1 MNQTKLMMGA
11 IGVIALL
18 MLLSIS
24 LFTMRESE
32 KAIVLQFGKIKRA
45 DLTPGLHFKIPLFD
59 SVRKFD
65 GRIITMEAERE
76 RYLTAEK
83 KNVIVDAY
91 AKWRI
96 ADVSAYYTS
105 MGGDPNRANNRI
117 SQIVKQELRNQFGRR
132 SIQEVVSGERA
143 QIMDLLAGNTAQQ
156 TKEFGIEIVDVRI
169 KRVDLPDEVS
179 SSVYQRMEAERAR
192 VAKDLRSKGAEA
204 AERIR
209 ADADRQRTVI
219 LAEAYGDAERVRGEG
234 DAKASEIYAQV
245 YSKDPDF
252 YAFYRSLE
260 AYRQTF
266 KGRNNVIVVEPQSEF
281 FEFFKDP
288 GLKPKE

>member
-1 MNQTKLMMGA
+1 MSQAKLMMIA
-11 IGVIALL
+11 VISIIVL
-18 MLLSIS
+18 MLLSVS
-24 LFTMRESE
+24 MFTLRESE
-32 KAIVLQFGKIKRA
+32 KAIVLQFGKIKDA
-45 DLTPGLHFKIPLFD
+45 DLKPGLHFKVPMLD
-59 SVRKFD
+59 TVRKFE
-65 GRIITMEAERE
+65 GRTITMEAERE

-143 QIMDLLAGNTAQQ
+143 QIMGLLASDTARQV
-156 TKEFGIEIVDVRI
+156 KDFGIEVVDVRI

-192 VAKDLRSKGAEA
+192 VAKDLRSRGAEA

-219 LAEAYGDAERVRGEG
+219 LAEAYGGAERVRGEG
-234 DAKASEIYAQV
+234 DAKASEIYSQA

-260 AYRQTF
+260 AYRQSF
-266 KGRNNVIVVEPQSEF
+266 KGRNNIIVVEPEGEF
-281 FEFFKDP
+281 FQFFK
-288 GLKPKE
+288 GVGVK

>member
-1 MNQTKLMMGA
+1 MNQAKLMMIA
-11 IGVIALL
+11 VISIIVL
-18 MLLSIS
+18 MLLSVS
-24 LFTMRESE
+24 MFTLRESE
-32 KAIVLQFGKIKRA
+32 KAIVLQFGKIKDS
-45 DLTPGLHFKIPLFD
+45 DLKPGLHFKVPMLD
-59 SVRKFD
+59 TVRKFE
-65 GRIITMEAERE
+65 GRTITMEAERE

-143 QIMDLLAGNTAQQ
+143 QIMGLLASDTARQV
-156 TKEFGIEIVDVRI
+156 KDFGIEVVDVRI

-192 VAKDLRSKGAEA
+192 VAKDLRSRGAEA

-219 LAEAYGDAERVRGEG
+219 LAEAYGGAERIRGEG
-234 DAKASEIYAQV
+234 DAKASEIYSQA

-260 AYRQTF
+260 AYRQSF
-266 KGRNNVIVVEPQSEF
+266 KGRNNVIVVEPEGEF
-281 FEFFKDP
+281 FQYFK
-288 GLKPKE
+288 GAGAK